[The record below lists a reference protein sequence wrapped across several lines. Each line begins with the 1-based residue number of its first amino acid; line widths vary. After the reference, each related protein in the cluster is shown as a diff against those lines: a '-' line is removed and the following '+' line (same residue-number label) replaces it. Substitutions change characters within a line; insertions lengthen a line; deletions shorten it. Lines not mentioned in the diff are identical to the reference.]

1 MSASRLTSLALRTRW
16 ALLRLQAAA
25 ATAPAAA
32 AATPVKLMGLA
43 FPGRVGLAA
52 GFDRRGALWP
62 DGHRLGFAAIECAAP
77 GVAALAGNDRRRAVR
92 GVSLTKP
99 PGLPWAEAEGYFVA
113 ALRTAARHADYL
125 TLNPGRERPPPACFA
140 RLVAAVCAGRGGR
153 QLPVVAKLPA
163 AWLADSAR
171 VAVARELVAAGAA
184 GLLLSAE
191 GAAEPEGVLGELA
204 SELGDQVCLISVG
217 GIASAATALARLRAG
232 ADLVQVHRGLIARGP
247 GLLAAINAA
256 VAREQRI
263 GACCKSLCRPVHPEC
278 D

>member
-1 MSASRLTSLALRTRW
+1 MAVPKITPLALRTRW

-25 ATAPAAA
+25 STAPAAA
-32 AATPVKLMGLA
+32 TRTPVHAMGLA

-52 GFDRRGALWP
+52 GFDRQGKLWR

-77 GVAALAGNDRRRAVR
+77 GVAVLAGGDTGRAVR

-99 PGLPWAEAEGYFVA
+99 PGLPWAEAEAHFVA

-125 TLNPGRERPPPACFA
+125 TLNPGRERPEPACFV
-140 RLVAAVCAGRGGR
+140 RLVAAVCAARGGR

-163 AWLADSAR
+163 AWLADSER
-171 VAVARELVAAGAA
+171 LAVARELVAAGAA

-191 GAAEPEGVLGELA
+191 GAADAEGGLREIAAAVGHE
-204 SELGDQVCLISVG
+204 VCLISVG
-217 GIASAATALARLRAG
+217 GIASARTALARLRAG

-247 GLLAAINAA
+247 ALVAAINAA
-256 VAREQRI
+256 VARERHYQ
-263 GACCKSLCRPVHPEC
+263 SLAASTEHN
-278 D
+278 